1 MIYILASTNPLDHI
15 IGVLIFLVSNIY
27 HIAAWAFEVFLVLS
41 TGQILD
47 SEKYSLI
54 IQNFYIVLGVVLLF
68 FLSFSLLKGIVDPDD
83 NKQGG
88 SVIKTSI
95 INLVTSVIMLALLP
109 TIFGFLYDFQTSFI
123 TKYNVIGRFFGYG
136 NLGTPTSTK
145 DTDYICQMDN
155 ESIKQGAFQ
164 ITNGVFTAFFNVNS
178 EKCSTKV
185 NSLESLKNCKN
196 DVTPKDDILFITWSS
211 SRPSFY
217 ETVGRV
223 DRNGFFS
230 SYIDFSTNVR
240 EGDISFNFILSLIAG
255 LLLIYVGISY
265 SLDMA
270 LRMVKLVFY
279 QIIAPIPIFARVVP
293 DGPLKGS
300 FEKWLKIVLA
310 CYLEVYIRILSFY
323 FVVYLCVAML
333 DSSYIGNIFLCFN
346 PVVGLLTRAFLLMGM
361 VMFMK
366 QAPKLIGDA
375 TGLDT
380 GNMKLGIREKLKDG
394 GFFAAGAAVGS
405 SITAGVRNFTN
416 ARKNGESKWKAFGS
430 AIGGGAAGIYHGGKA
445 GWSAGSWSDMKSA
458 AGKGAQAVISAR
470 DKRAAYKASHPGKYG
485 VIKGKI
491 DDTKDTIQRW
501 AGLNNIQEL
510 QEYNQ
515 MISNVTGKVDKVKD
529 TAKKM
534 ITDSAAKGKKYTFG
548 VTGSNNG
555 ASFVD
560 AKGNKISMSAMKYDL
575 QNVKNM
581 NDLIQ
586 RATNSGKAV
595 KVVNDNG
602 IVRMARAGESGSLY
616 TADQLNRIYGTFE
629 NDYAKALSDR
639 LLQSKTNYDSMINGL
654 DPNGDPYDIAEKA
667 LLEQGRAAAEDARFE
682 VKRVLSSGL
691 VGEANANAASGT
703 IALNASTIEG
713 DLHITDDSAFAKL
726 GDVGKYIQSQNNI
739 EIAKIQQK
747 DREKEGK

>member
-185 NSLESLKNCKN
+185 NSLESLKNCQN

-394 GFFAAGAAVGS
+394 GFFTAGAAVGS
-405 SITAGVRNFTN
+405 SITSGVRNYIN

-445 GWSAGSWSDMKSA
+445 GWKAASWSDMKSSTV
-458 AGKGAQAVISAR
+458 KGAQAAADAR
-470 DKRAAYKASHPGKYG
+470 DKRAAYKAVHPGKYG
-485 VIKGKI
+485 VLKGHINDFKKSTIRYFNDESIEGLTRESQNMEKI
-491 DDTKDTIQRW
+491 SSRYGAFNDTIERMLESEQ
-501 AGLNNIQEL
+501 AKGEGSAFLGNGFNL
-510 QEYNQ
+510 HY
-515 MISNVTGKVDKVKD
+515 KD
-529 TAKKM
+529 FDTEAKKLAEVTALFNAGRATSDQLEAAKKAYSDARDVVRDEIM
-534 ITDSAAKGKKYTFG
+534 DIALKGRDGKEYKALSEKGQAVLKDSLVNAQSLQATIIENANSKVVQDIMGANGNGTLANIVNGIPIDHSAFEYTDSRGNKSKLKDAAKVAQGQADIKIAELNKDQAAKG
-548 VTGSNNG
+548 
-555 ASFVD
+555 D
-560 AKGNKISMSAMKYDL
+560 NK
-575 QNVKNM
+575 
-581 NDLIQ
+581 
-586 RATNSGKAV
+586 
-595 KVVNDNG
+595 
-602 IVRMARAGESGSLY
+602 
-616 TADQLNRIYGTFE
+616 
-629 NDYAKALSDR
+629 
-639 LLQSKTNYDSMINGL
+639 
-654 DPNGDPYDIAEKA
+654 
-667 LLEQGRAAAEDARFE
+667 
-682 VKRVLSSGL
+682 
-691 VGEANANAASGT
+691 
-703 IALNASTIEG
+703 
-713 DLHITDDSAFAKL
+713 
-726 GDVGKYIQSQNNI
+726 
-739 EIAKIQQK
+739 
-747 DREKEGK
+747 